1 MKSDRRIA
9 KRYARAFEHESVDIE
24 RFDALAEETRLLAT
38 TLDADIALRDFFVSP
53 VTPQKTK
60 LTAAGRIADTLS
72 LSPLTRALLNILIRK
87 DRMPVL
93 TSVADELETLADS
106 RGNRMRLKVTTV
118 NEPSAGEL
126 ADISARLGKY
136 FECEAVVEHAVDSKL
151 IGGFTV
157 EGEDTLIDMSV
168 RGQIAHIISRV

>member
-24 RFDALAEETRLLAT
+24 HFDALAEETRLLAT
-38 TLDADIALRDFFVSP
+38 TLDAEIALRDFFVSP
-53 VTPQKTK
+53 VTPQKKK

-93 TSVADELETLADS
+93 TSVADELGTLADS

-118 NEPSAGEL
+118 NEPSADEL
-126 ADISARLGKY
+126 ADITARLGKY
-136 FECEAVVEHAVDSKL
+136 FGREAVVEHAVDSEL
-151 IGGFTV
+151 ISGFTV